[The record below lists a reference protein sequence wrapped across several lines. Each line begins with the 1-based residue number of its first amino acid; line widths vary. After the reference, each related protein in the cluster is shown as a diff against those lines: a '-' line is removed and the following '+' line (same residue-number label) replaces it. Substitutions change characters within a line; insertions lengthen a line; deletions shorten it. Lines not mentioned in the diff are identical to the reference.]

1 MAADA
6 AGSISA
12 SLLPEYDQ
20 EMTVTRKHLERVPDD
35 KLGWGPHEKSMT
47 MGKLASHLA
56 ESISWGPMM
65 LTADSMD
72 FDSPE
77 MQEYTPPNYESRAK
91 ILEAFDESV
100 VKTREVLASTSDTMF
115 TTAVNYRFTFACV
128 TCRFRRRTVHLRTN
142 PICSRYTRKWAVVWT
157 AHFAIRL
164 VQLVATQPPL
174 SPTLLLSPPL
184 RHTLCIRRSG
194 CSCRKHHS

>member
-100 VKTREVLASTSDTMF
+100 VKTREVLASTSDGDWMSTWTMKKGEE
-115 TTAVNYRFTFACV
+115 VLMSMPKV
-128 TCRFRRRTVHLRTN
+128 
-142 PICSRYTRKWAVVWT
+142 AVVRGFMMS
-157 AHFAIRL
+157 HNVHHRG
-164 VQLVATQPPL
+164 QLSVY
-174 SPTLLLSPPL
+174 L
-184 RHTLCIRRSG
+184 RMCDVPVPQTYGPSADE
-194 CSCRKHHS
+194 SDM